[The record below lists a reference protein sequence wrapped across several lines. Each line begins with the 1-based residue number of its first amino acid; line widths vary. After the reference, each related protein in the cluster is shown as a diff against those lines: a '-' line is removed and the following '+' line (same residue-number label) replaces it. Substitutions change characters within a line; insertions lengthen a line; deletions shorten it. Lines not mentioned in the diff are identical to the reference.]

1 LQVDS
6 DYFRSAVKVIFEIG
20 VKLCYVLWRKFDSTN
35 VDKADLTLHEACYKL
50 VEDGHYHLAEIL
62 LGFGVEV
69 LRVRKGQD
77 RTRRMMIVNLANAI
91 RLLGQKDRAAAIL
104 AAEDWSATD
113 DTFNVCVAAI
123 REDYTNVATL
133 IRKLGQNGGI
143 SAGEYRIWPVFR
155 GLREN
160 PEIVKAFRDVFS
172 EELVTSTTEPPPP
185 SKLN

>member
-1 LQVDS
+1 
-6 DYFRSAVKVIFEIG
+6 
-20 VKLCYVLWRKFDSTN
+20 
-35 VDKADLTLHEACYKL
+35 
-50 VEDGHYHLAEIL
+50 
-62 LGFGVEV
+62 
-69 LRVRKGQD
+69 
-77 RTRRMMIVNLANAI
+77 MMIVNLANAI

-113 DTFNVCVAAI
+113 DTFNVCAAAI